1 MTANLLVI
9 GEITPRMDARLTPS
23 FTLHYTDR
31 IDDVP
36 AFLAREGH
44 AIAHVLTDGHNG
56 VPRAWMD
63 ALPALKLISN
73 YGVGYDAIDV
83 GLAGERGVL
92 VTHTPGVLSD
102 EVATTA
108 LMLMLACY
116 RNLLASDAFV
126 RDGSWPEKRHMALSR
141 SADHRRVGILG
152 LGRIGLALARKLEPF
167 HAEISYH
174 NRTRR
179 DVPYRYCPDLEKMAA
194 DAEVLFVVTPGG
206 AETHGIVNRE
216 VIDALGP
223 DGMLVNVS
231 RGSVVD
237 EPALVAALEEGR
249 LGSAG
254 LDVFV
259 DEPNVPAALLSMD
272 NVVLTPHIGS
282 ATEETRQA
290 MGDLVVDNLLQHQAD
305 GRVISPVPE
314 CRDKSVIVDRL
325 AV

>member
-44 AIAHVLTDGHNG
+44 AIAHVLTDGHND

-73 YGVGYDAIDV
+73 YGAGYDAIDV

-141 SADHRRVGILG
+141 SADHRL
-152 LGRIGLALARKLEPF
+152 
-167 HAEISYH
+167 
-174 NRTRR
+174 
-179 DVPYRYCPDLEKMAA
+179 
-194 DAEVLFVVTPGG
+194 
-206 AETHGIVNRE
+206 
-216 VIDALGP
+216 
-223 DGMLVNVS
+223 
-231 RGSVVD
+231 
-237 EPALVAALEEGR
+237 
-249 LGSAG
+249 
-254 LDVFV
+254 
-259 DEPNVPAALLSMD
+259 VPAAIYEAVLD
-272 NVVLTPHIGS
+272 NRRRH
-282 ATEETRQA
+282 
-290 MGDLVVDNLLQHQAD
+290 LQIIRIAA
-305 GRVISPVPE
+305 R
-314 CRDKSVIVDRL
+314 
-325 AV
+325 

>member
-9 GEITPRMDARLTPS
+9 GEITPQMHARLTPS

-36 AFLAREGH
+36 AFLAQEGH
-44 AIAHVLTDGHNG
+44 GIAHVLTDGHNG

-63 ALPALKLISN
+63 ALPGLKLISN

-83 GLAGERGVL
+83 GLTGERGVL

-126 RDGSWPEKRHMALSR
+126 RGGSWPEERHMGLSR
-141 SADHRRVGILG
+141 SADHRRVSILG
-152 LGRIGLALARKLEPF
+152 LGRIGLALAKKLEPF

-174 NRTRR
+174 NRKKR
-179 DVPYRYCPDLEKMAA
+179 DVPYRYCPDLVEMASEA
-194 DAEVLFVVTPGG
+194 DVLFAVTPGG

-231 RGSVVD
+231 RGS
-237 EPALVAALEEGR
+237 G
-249 LGSAG
+249 
-254 LDVFV
+254 
-259 DEPNVPAALLSMD
+259 
-272 NVVLTPHIGS
+272 
-282 ATEETRQA
+282 
-290 MGDLVVDNLLQHQAD
+290 
-305 GRVISPVPE
+305 
-314 CRDKSVIVDRL
+314 C
-325 AV
+325 